1 MAGAAF
7 KVAGT
12 GADEDFTLADDAL
25 AAAPAYAAVGVHDN
39 GAGFHEGVQNAF
51 FHGVE
56 IDFSAGGHDQEADGR
71 CDFFALDDGGAQA
84 QILQAAVVA
93 GSQEG
98 FIDLDAGALADRS
111 DIVDKVG
118 LCNDRD
124 DGGEVDVIDLLKFG
138 VGIAGETCLR
148 FSAAVCGKV
157 FKCDVVDFHEGG
169 LCACF
174 DAEVADCDAVAHGQ
188 GRHTGAGK
196 LHGVIICTVGADLS
210 YDGQDQVASGGAVCQ
225 CAGQVKAQ
233 GLGDQDP
240 GGSGHHTVEVI
251 GTSDAGAEG
260 PQGTVCAGVAVRAE
274 DQLSGHH
281 MVFNHDLVTYARAL
295 VEGDAVCLG
304 EIAHFFL

>member
-1 MAGAAF
+1 M
-7 KVAGT
+7 
-12 GADEDFTLADDAL
+12 
-25 AAAPAYAAVGVHDN
+25 
-39 GAGFHEGVQNAF
+39 
-51 FHGVE
+51 
-56 IDFSAGGHDQEADGR
+56 
-71 CDFFALDDGGAQA
+71 
-84 QILQAAVVA
+84 
-93 GSQEG
+93 
-98 FIDLDAGALADRS
+98 
-111 DIVDKVG
+111 G

-225 CAGQVKAQ
+225 CASQVKAK
-233 GLGDQDP
+233 GLGNQDP
-240 GGSGHHTVEVI
+240 GGSGHHAVEVI
-251 GTSDAGAEG
+251 STSDAGAEG
-260 PQGTVCAGVAVRAE
+260 AQGAVRAGVAVRTE
-274 DQLSGHH
+274 DQLSGDN
-281 MVFNHDLVTYARAL
+281 MILDHDLMTYACAL
-295 VEGDAVCLG
+295 IEGDAVCLG
-304 EIAHFFL
+304 KIAHFFLRSGGFGAVAGDVVVHDPDQLFHVRDARIFQIVVHINGQMGRAVVAHEIVEFDSVNLIGMGLGEAGSSGHDLFRNGHSHNDFSCINNLYLSRDAMRPPWSRMPCRWAGSLVQEKV

>member
-56 IDFSAGGHDQEADGR
+56 IDFSAGRHDQEADGR

-118 LCNDRD
+118 LCYSNVMSSTSMRAVFAPASTQRLQIAMRSLMVRD
-124 DGGEVDVIDLLKFG
+124 AI
-138 VGIAGETCLR
+138 
-148 FSAAVCGKV
+148 
-157 FKCDVVDFHEGG
+157 
-169 LCACF
+169 
-174 DAEVADCDAVAHGQ
+174 
-188 GRHTGAGK
+188 
-196 LHGVIICTVGADLS
+196 
-210 YDGQDQVASGGAVCQ
+210 
-225 CAGQVKAQ
+225 
-233 GLGDQDP
+233 P
-240 GGSGHHTVEVI
+240 GPANSM
-251 GTSDAGAEG
+251 A
-260 PQGTVCAGVAVRAE
+260 
-274 DQLSGHH
+274 
-281 MVFNHDLVTYARAL
+281 
-295 VEGDAVCLG
+295 
-304 EIAHFFL
+304 